1 MDLELQFEHRGSPG
15 VIYATVRPNED
26 PTRWGYTQQ
35 YFRSDLWLATGFP
48 VCQARVK
55 HPAERF
61 GRLMGW
67 VQVICS
73 GPPSHLTGEF
83 DPWATFNGL
92 DPPELFDSPWRSDRP
107 VGLNWE
113 AAISCA

>member
-1 MDLELQFEHRGSPG
+1 MGIHAAVLQIRLVVGDW
-15 VIYATVRPNED
+15 I
-26 PTRWGYTQQ
+26 
-35 YFRSDLWLATGFP
+35 P

-83 DPWATFNGL
+83 DPWVTF
-92 DPPELFDSPWRSDRP
+92 SM
-107 VGLNWE
+107 GLNPLSSLIRLG
-113 AAISCA
+113 ARTGRLT